1 LFIFLVFLLTA
12 VGTVLLSVFTHLIT
26 QPYHFYWV
34 IIFFIASYVA
44 SILLILLILLF
55 TSLFIK
61 YDPKK
66 PNARY
71 SKRMRFIMEQFMG
84 FLVFL
89 FRIKIKTT
97 GKELIPKNTRFLM
110 VGNHLSDL
118 DPLIAIWVFRGM
130 DISWIA
136 KEVLFKI
143 PLAKKYMYKCDF
155 LAMDRADVRQSLRVI
170 NQAAEYVK
178 EGVVSMGV
186 YPEGT
191 RNATSDPLLPFK
203 PGALKVA
210 QKAGVPIV
218 VTTVVNTQKVLRR
231 WPLRGTHVYLDVIKV
246 YSAEE
251 VASRK
256 TNDLSDEISNLI
268 KERLTILNKYKV

>member
-1 LFIFLVFLLTA
+1 MFIFLVFLLTA
-12 VGTVLLSVFTHLIT
+12 TGTVLLSVFTPLIT
-26 QPYHFYWV
+26 EPYHFYWV
-34 IIFFIASYVA
+34 IVFFAGSYAA
-44 SILLILLILLF
+44 SIVLILIVLLF

-66 PNARY
+66 PNSRY

-84 FLVFL
+84 FLIFFL
-89 FRIKIKTT
+89 RIKIKVT
-97 GKELIPKNTRFLM
+97 GRELIPKDTRFLM
-110 VGNHLSDL
+110 IGNHLSDL
-118 DPLIAIWVFRGM
+118 DPLVAIWAFKGM

-143 PLAKKYMYKCDF
+143 PLAKKYMYRCDF

-191 RNATSDPLLPFK
+191 RNATAEPLLPFK

-210 QKAGVPIV
+210 QKAGAPIV
-218 VTTVVNTQKVLRR
+218 VTAIVNTQRVFRR
-231 WPLRGTHVYLDVIKV
+231 WPLRSTHIYLDVIKV

-251 VASRK
+251 VLSRK
-256 TNDLSDEISNLI
+256 TNDLSDEMAGLI
-268 KERLTILNKYKV
+268 KERLVSLNKYKA